1 MKFLHKIFFYVTIKV
16 RCGGIIMDVSILW
29 KNFLSDI
36 EENISTLSYTTWFS
50 NTELVSLQ
58 NNEAVIL
65 VPAPVHKK
73 HLIDNYN
80 DMIEEK
86 LLELTGSSF
95 ICKFLLEDEW
105 NSIKDTVLLESKNE
119 STIKT
124 KMVDNNNSSIQST
137 EDANLNEEYTFDN
150 FIVGNSNRF
159 AYTASMAVAE
169 KPGKAYNP
177 LFLYGKSGL
186 GKTHLMHSI
195 GNYIL
200 KNTNLKVLYISS
212 DKFVNDF
219 INAVRYNDKDRE
231 NFDKIDNFKS
241 KYRNIDVLM
250 IDDIQFLGNA
260 TKGQEEFF
268 HTFNE
273 LYEENKQIIIASDR
287 SVDDLKTLENR
298 LLTRFNWGLTANI
311 TPPDFDLRMSII
323 ERKIAYQES
332 AKDVPKEVIE
342 YIANNFA
349 SDVRQL
355 EGAITRVFAYAL
367 MMNKGIVDLDVAVD
381 ALKDQLVDRSVYK
394 NDVHRIQTVVCDYFK
409 ITIEDIKGKKRSQNI
424 NYPRQVAIYLCRT
437 LAKESFPKIGTYF
450 GGRDHST
457 IMSAYN
463 KIEKDLKTNEQLK
476 IVIKD
481 LKQRL
486 SS

>member
-1 MKFLHKIFFYVTIKV
+1 MDVEALWSNFLENIKESISSLTYVTLFRDTKL
-16 RCGGIIMDVSILW
+16 VSIR
-29 KNFLSDI
+29 N
-36 EENISTLSYTTWFS
+36 NIA
-50 NTELVSLQ
+50 LV
-58 NNEAVIL
+58 V
-65 VPAPVHKK
+65 VPMPVHKK
-73 HLIDNYN
+73 HLLENYK
-80 DMIEEK
+80 DIIEDK
-86 LLELTGSSF
+86 FNNLTGSTFNFDFILEEEWEQMQNEMVEFVKEKEIIKEESNNISSF
-95 ICKFLLEDEW
+95 KQDFG
-105 NSIKDTVLLESKNE
+105 DT
-119 STIKT
+119 
-124 KMVDNNNSSIQST
+124 
-137 EDANLNEEYTFDN
+137 NLNKDYTFNN
-150 FIVGNSNRF
+150 FIVGSSNRF
-159 AYTASMAVAE
+159 AFTASMAVAE

-200 KNTNLKVLYISS
+200 ENTDFKVLYISS

-219 INAVRYNDKDRE
+219 INAVRSNDKD
-231 NFDKIDNFKS
+231 NFDKIEAFKN

-273 LYEENKQIIIASDR
+273 LYNENKQIIIASDR
-287 SVDDLKTLENR
+287 SVDDLKMLENR

-311 TPPDFDLRMSII
+311 TPPDFELRMSII
-323 ERKIAYQES
+323 ERKIMHQES
-332 AKDVPKEVIE
+332 ARDVPKEVIE

-367 MMNKGIVDLDVAVD
+367 MMNKGNVDLDTAVD
-381 ALKDQLVDRSVYK
+381 ALKDQLTDRSVYK

-409 ITIEDIKGKKRSQNI
+409 VTINDIKGKKRSQNI

-437 LAKESFPKIGTYF
+437 MANESFPKIGTYF

-457 IMSAYN
+457 IINAYK

-476 IVIKD
+476 VVIKEI
-481 LKQRL
+481 KQML
-486 SS
+486 ST

>member
-1 MKFLHKIFFYVTIKV
+1 MQL
-16 RCGGIIMDVSILW
+16 GGVCMDVESLW
-29 KNFLSDI
+29 NNFLD
-36 EENISTLSYTTWFS
+36 NIKESISSLSYETWFRD
-50 NTELVSLQ
+50 TKLVSLR
-58 NNEAVIL
+58 NNVATIV
-65 VPAPVHKK
+65 VPMPVHKK
-73 HLIDNYN
+73 HLVENYT
-80 DMIEEK
+80 DIIEEK
-86 LLELTGSSF
+86 FSSIIGSGF
-95 ICKFLLEDEW
+95 TFKFLLEEEW
-105 NSIKDTVLLESKNE
+105 NLEKDEVLLEKIE
-119 STIKT
+119 STPDDII
-124 KMVDNNNSSIQST
+124 V
-137 EDANLNEEYTFDN
+137 EDRSNIRNQTSEEANLNKDYTFDN
-150 FIVGNSNRF
+150 FLVGPSNRF
-159 AYTASMAVAE
+159 AFTASMAVAE

-200 KNTNLKVLYISS
+200 ENTNLKVLYISS
-212 DKFVNDF
+212 DKFVDDF
-219 INAVRYNDKDRE
+219 INAVVRSNEKD

-260 TKGQEEFF
+260 TKGQVEFF

-273 LYEENKQIIIASDR
+273 LYNENKQIIIASDR

-323 ERKIAYQES
+323 ERKIAHQES

-367 MMNKGIVDLDVAVD
+367 MMNKGTVDLDTAVD
-381 ALKDQLVDRSVYK
+381 ALKDQLTDRSVYK
-394 NDVHRIQTVVCDYFK
+394 NDVHRIQTIVCDYFK
-409 ITIEDIKGKKRSQNI
+409 ITLDDIKGKKRSQNI

-437 LAKESFPKIGTYF
+437 MSNESFPKIGTYF

-457 IMSAYN
+457 IMSSYR
-463 KIEKDLKTNEQLK
+463 KIESDLKTNEQLK
-476 IVIKD
+476 VVIKE
-481 LKQRL
+481 LKDML
-486 SS
+486 ST

>member
-1 MKFLHKIFFYVTIKV
+1 
-16 RCGGIIMDVSILW
+16 MDIDILW
-29 KNFLSDI
+29 NSFLNSI
-36 EENISTLSYTTWFS
+36 KENVASLPFEAWFKD
-50 NTELVSLQ
+50 TKLVSL
-58 NNEAVIL
+58 NNKVATVV
-65 VPAPVHKK
+65 VPMPIHKK
-73 HLIDNYN
+73 HLMENYK
-80 DMIEEK
+80 DIMEEK
-86 LLELTGSSF
+86 FNTLSGTPCTF
-95 ICKFLLEDEW
+95 NFLLEDEW
-105 NSIKDTVLLESKNE
+105 EMQKDSLLLK
-119 STIKT
+119 
-124 KMVDNNNSSIQST
+124 DNHHLTSDHSSNKKKKSFSL
-137 EDANLNEEYTFDN
+137 EDANLNKDYTFDN
-150 FIVGNSNRF
+150 FIVGPSNRF
-159 AYTASMAVAE
+159 AYTASMTVAE
-169 KPGKAYNP
+169 KPGNAYNP

-200 KNTNLKVLYISS
+200 ENTNLKVLYISS
-212 DKFVNDF
+212 DKFVDDF
-219 INAVRYNDKDRE
+219 INAVVRSNEKE

-241 KYRNIDVLM
+241 KYRDIDVLM

-260 TKGQEEFF
+260 TKGQVEFF

-273 LYEENKQIIIASDR
+273 LYNENKQIVIASDR

-311 TPPDFDLRMSII
+311 TPPDFDLRMNII
-323 ERKIAYQES
+323 ERKIAHQEA

-367 MMNKGIVDLDVAVD
+367 MMNKGNIDLDIAVD
-381 ALKDQLVDRSVYK
+381 ALKDQLTDRSVYK

-409 ITIEDIKGKKRSQNI
+409 ITLDDIKGKKRSQNI

-437 LAKESFPKIGTYF
+437 LANESFPKIGTYF

-457 IMSAYN
+457 IMSSYR
-463 KIEKDLKTNEQLK
+463 KIENDLKTSDQLK
-476 IVIKD
+476 VVIKE
-481 LKQRL
+481 LKERL
-486 SS
+486 SN

>member
-1 MKFLHKIFFYVTIKV
+1 
-16 RCGGIIMDVSILW
+16 MDIDDLW
-29 KNFLSDI
+29 KNFLEIIKNS
-36 EENISTLSYTTWFS
+36 ISSLSYQTWFYG
-50 NTELVSLQ
+50 TKLVSIS
-58 NNEAVIL
+58 NNTAIII
-65 VPAPVHKK
+65 VPMPVHKK
-73 HLIDNYN
+73 HLMENYLDVIEDKFKQLTGTVFEFEFMLEEEWEQNKNSFITN
-80 DMIEEK
+80 DGYDKAVEEK
-86 LLELTGSSF
+86 ESNSQ
-95 ICKFLLEDEW
+95 
-105 NSIKDTVLLESKNE
+105 NSIEISPKSF
-119 STIKT
+119 
-124 KMVDNNNSSIQST
+124 
-137 EDANLNEEYTFDN
+137 EDANLNENYNFDN

-159 AYTASMAVAE
+159 AFTASMAVAE

-200 KNTNLKVLYISS
+200 KHTNLRVLYISS

-219 INAVRYNDKDRE
+219 INAVRNNDKN
-231 NFDKIDNFKS
+231 NFKKIDNFKA

-273 LYEENKQIIIASDR
+273 LYNENKQIIIASDR
-287 SVDDLKTLENR
+287 SVDDLKMLENR

-311 TPPDFDLRMSII
+311 TPPDFELRMNIL
-323 ERKIAYQES
+323 ERKIAHQES

-349 SDVRQL
+349 SDIRQL

-367 MMNKGIVDLDVAVD
+367 MMNKGIVDLDTAVD
-381 ALKDQLVDRSVYK
+381 ALKDQLTDRSVYK

-409 ITIEDIKGKKRSQNI
+409 ITLEDIKGKKRSQNI

-437 LAKESFPKIGTYF
+437 LANESFPKIGTYF

-457 IMSAYN
+457 IMSSYQ
-463 KIEKDLKTNEQLK
+463 KIQKELLVNEQLK
-476 IVIKD
+476 IVIKE
-481 LKQRL
+481 LKQQL
-486 SS
+486 SP